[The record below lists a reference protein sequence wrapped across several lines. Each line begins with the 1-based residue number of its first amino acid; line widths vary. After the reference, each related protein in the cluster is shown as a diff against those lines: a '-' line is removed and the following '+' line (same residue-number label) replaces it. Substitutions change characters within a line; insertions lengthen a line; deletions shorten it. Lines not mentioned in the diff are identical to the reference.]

1 MSSRLIPPKV
11 GSNEATISTILSG
24 SFSAISIS
32 KTSTPANF
40 LNRTPLPSITGLEA
54 SGPIFPNP
62 STAVPL
68 LTTATKFPRAVY
80 FAAVEG
86 SRSIS
91 RHGAATPGE

>member
-11 GSNEATISTILSG
+11 GSNAATISTILSG

-40 LNRTPLPSITGLEA
+40 LKSTPLPSITGLDA
-54 SGPIFPNP
+54 KGPILPKP

-68 LTTATKFPRAVY
+68 LTTATKLPRAV
-80 FAAVEG
+80 
-86 SRSIS
+86 
-91 RHGAATPGE
+91 